1 MNGLTSCKIREW
13 QSDEWSMGKNAATQE
28 KLQEIAG
35 MISKNCTVKEMTDIG
50 NDEICTIYEND
61 ALNIR
66 YYVKDTFG
74 HISEIIESRW
84 H

>member
-1 MNGLTSCKIREW
+1 MNGLTCCRITEW
-13 QSDEWSMGKNAATQE
+13 QSDEWCKTNHAATQE

-35 MISKNCTVKEMTDIG
+35 MISKNCKVKEIVDNG
-50 NDEICTIYEND
+50 YGICTIYEND

-66 YYVKDTFG
+66 YWVKDRFG
-74 HISEIIESRW
+74 HISEIIEGRY